1 MKKNSFF
8 LLFVFVASNIFSQAI
23 PNADFE
29 NWTNM
34 GNYNDP
40 DQWGTLNAVT
50 DANGVYTVT
59 PGTPGYSGN
68 YYLAVRSLT
77 FNSSVQCGIAA
88 TGIINPVDLSVTG
101 GFPYAIRSAA
111 LTGVWQYMVAS
122 LNDQGS
128 ISIFLTKWNTVT
140 NSRDTISATHFD
152 PHGMVMSWETF
163 SIPLNYLLPG
173 NPDTCQII
181 ITSSNATPAN
191 NSYLWIDSLG
201 FSGITDVKDFSFSEN
216 NFSFYPNPATENITV
231 SFPGNTSHPEFQIYD
246 LAGNLILEK
255 TPDLFEEKNSLTIS
269 LEGVEPGIYFIRFV
283 SEKGIEAEKIII
295 E

>member
-1 MKKNSFF
+1 MKKIIFSF
-8 LLFVFVASNIFSQAI
+8 LILFFAENIFSQTI

-29 NWTNM
+29 SWTNM
-34 GNYNDP
+34 GNYSEP
-40 DQWGTLNAVT
+40 GQWGTLNYVT

-77 FNSSVQCGIAA
+77 YLSSVQCGIAA

-101 GFPYAIRSAA
+101 GFPCSARPAA
-111 LTGVWQYMVAS
+111 LTGSWQYMVAS

-128 ISIFLTKWNTVT
+128 ISVFLTHWNAIT
-140 NSRDTISATHFD
+140 NSRDTISATRYD
-152 PHGMVMSWETF
+152 PHGMVMAWENF

-181 ITSSNATPAN
+181 IESSNSTPAN

-201 FSGITDVKDFSFSEN
+201 FSGV
-216 NFSFYPNPATENITV
+216 A
-231 SFPGNTSHPEFQIYD
+231 
-246 LAGNLILEK
+246 
-255 TPDLFEEKNSLTIS
+255 
-269 LEGVEPGIYFIRFV
+269 
-283 SEKGIEAEKIII
+283 
-295 E
+295 